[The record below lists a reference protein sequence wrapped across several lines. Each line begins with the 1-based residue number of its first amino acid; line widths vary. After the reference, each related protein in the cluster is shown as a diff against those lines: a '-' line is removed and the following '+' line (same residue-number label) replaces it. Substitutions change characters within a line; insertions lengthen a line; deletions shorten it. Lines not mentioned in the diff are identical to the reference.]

1 MKKILLSVFIC
12 IVLIAHPKAQ
22 GLKGIITD
30 ETNNNPIAM
39 AHIQV
44 LNYPMNCVSDEQGI
58 FQLNDLPVSELTLL
72 FTSIGFE
79 NKIIEINTD
88 TSNNLEINLHPSVMH
103 LNQAVIITAKRYQQS
118 EFELP
123 ESITT
128 INQNQ
133 ILDKSARTTPE
144 ILMGESGVWVQ
155 KTNHGGGS
163 VFVRGLTG
171 NQVLLL
177 IDGIRLNNS
186 TYRYGPNQYLNT
198 IDPLT
203 LQQIEVVKGAG
214 SVQYGSDAM
223 GGAVHLLTQ
232 NPNFTEKP
240 KLSGSVL
247 LKYLNLAMEQSGRAT
262 LEYSSQKL
270 GILGGFTYSNFGDLV
285 AGEGIGKQTPS
296 GYKQWAFDIK
306 ARWML
311 NKRQTLTLA
320 HQSLQQIEV
329 PVFHKVQLENFAL
342 NYFDPQS
349 RHLSYMR
356 WEYIGTSKL
365 AQKISITGFWNQT
378 IEGRIS
384 QKNNS
389 TTRVEEKDKVNTL
402 GFNVE
407 IQSEL
412 SKVWKASSGIELYDD
427 QVSSQKNEI
436 NLTQNTSTAKRGL
449 YPDDSK
455 AMNMAIFSLH
465 TFELHKF
472 RISAGLRFNAFR
484 ISVKDETLGVSV
496 LQPQA
501 LVGNL
506 GVQYFLHPQHQLIA
520 TVNSAFRAP
529 NVDDLGTLGIVDN
542 RYEIPTFDLKPEK
555 SWNYEIGY
563 KAQVKNFATKLA
575 FFRNELQDLIVR
587 VKSSYN
593 GQTNIDGR
601 DVYQKENLTRAYIQ
615 GLELDFEVK
624 LAKALLLSANL
635 TYTYGQDETNSE
647 PLRRIPPLNGRIVLH
662 YQMNK
667 SWWAK
672 IENNFADKQNRLAKG
687 DKADNRINPNGT
699 PGWNI
704 IHLSTGY
711 KWKFIQVQAGLQNIF
726 NLAYRMHGSGVDGYG
741 RSLWISTKINF

>member
-1 MKKILLSVFIC
+1 MQKLLLPIISIFLITHLQAQSFKGKVRNQIDGT
-12 IVLIAHPKAQ
+12 LIAYA
-22 GLKGIITD
+22 
-30 ETNNNPIAM
+30 N
-39 AHIQV
+39 IQV
-44 LNYPMNCVSDEQGI
+44 LNFGYHTYSNEEGV
-58 FQLNDLPVSELTLL
+58 FQFNDLPISKFTLL
-72 FTSIGFE
+72 LTSIGFE

-88 TSNNLEINLHPSVMH
+88 TSNNLEINLQPSVMH

-133 ILDKSARTTPE
+133 ILDKSARTIPE

-163 VFVRGLTG
+163 AFVRGLTG

-177 IDGIRLNNS
+177 IDGIRLNNT

-203 LQQIEVVKGAG
+203 LQQIEVVRGAG
-214 SVQYGSDAM
+214 SVQYGSDAI

-240 KLSGSVL
+240 KLSGSVF

-285 AGEGIGKQTPS
+285 AGEGIGKQTPT

-349 RHLSYMR
+349 RHLTYLR
-356 WEYIGTSKL
+356 WEYVGKSKL

-384 QKNNS
+384 QKNQ
-389 TTRVEEKDKVNTL
+389 TTVRTEEEDKVNTL

-412 SKVWKASSGIELYDD
+412 SKIWKASSGIELYDD

-449 YPDDSK
+449 YPDDSR
-455 AMNMAIFSLH
+455 AMNMAVFSLH
-465 TFELHKF
+465 TFELNKF

-484 ISVKDETLGVSV
+484 ISVKDETLGESV

-506 GVQYFLHPQHQLIA
+506 GVLYFLHSQHQLIA

-563 KAQVKNFATKLA
+563 KAQMKNFAAKLA
-575 FFRNELQDLIVR
+575 FFRNDLQDLIVR
-587 VKSSYN
+587 IKSSYN
-593 GQTNIDGR
+593 GQTSIDGR
-601 DVYQKENLTRAYIQ
+601 DVYQKANVTKAYIQ
-615 GLELDFEVK
+615 GVELDFEVK
-624 LAKALLLSANL
+624 LAKALFVSANF

-647 PLRRIPPLNGRIVLH
+647 PLRRIPPLNGRIALQGH
-662 YQMNK
+662 ITK

-704 IHLSTGY
+704 INLSTGY
-711 KWKFIQVQAGLQNIF
+711 TFKFIQVQAGLQNIF

-741 RSLWISTKINF
+741 RSLWISTKIKLN